1 MTLLYAAGMDKNE
14 HRRFRESCAKH
25 VRNFMLTYFDYRGI
39 KGQKYW
45 LDSIDQLGMWRPD
58 ARLFLDSGAFS
69 AFTLGQPIS
78 LDEYMRFLELF
89 EDQFYM
95 YASLDNKAD
104 QAETYANY
112 KQLRKSGFNPAP
124 VWHAIGGPEA
134 YLEEY
139 FADANVPYVCVGAIA
154 KEKIQDH
161 IAYQRLNLVFR
172 YVGQYKKPVHA
183 FGRTEPEL
191 LVRYPF
197 TSADSSTWYVV
208 RMGAILH
215 WNPINKTLRQIR
227 MRNATEMERCFGPHA
242 KVLIGHVPESY
253 GKPHYIV
260 ATEHNLEQTYQEE
273 TFLVDYWKARG
284 VVWDFDLYD
293 RSYHG
298 HCAADVI
305 DRCRFL
311 RKKAGIAVPGD
322 DDYTPGMYVGLN
334 PTNKVRSKQK
344 WERQKIVKV

>member
-1 MTLLYAAGMDKNE
+1 MTLIYAAGMDKNE
-14 HRRFRESCAKH
+14 HRRFRESCAKY
-25 VRNFMLTYFDYRGI
+25 VQNFMLTYFDYRGE

-45 LDSIDQLGMWRPD
+45 LDSVDQIGMWRPD

-78 LDEYMRFLELF
+78 LDEYMKFLELY
-89 EDQFYM
+89 EDQFYQ

-104 QAETYANY
+104 QKETYENY
-112 KQLRKSGFNPAP
+112 QQMRKSGFNPAP
-124 VWHAIGGPEA
+124 VWHAVGGPEA

-139 FADANVPYVCVGAIA
+139 FADPDTPYVCIGAIA

-161 IAYQRLNLVFR
+161 IAYAKLNMVFR

-208 RMGAILH
+208 RMGAILS
-215 WNPINKTLRQIR
+215 WNPMHKTLRQIR
-227 MRNATEMERCFGPHA
+227 MRNAEAMEREFGPHA

-260 ATEHNLEQTYQEE
+260 ATEHNIEQTYREE
-273 TFLVDYWKARG
+273 QFLVDYWQHRG
-284 VVWDFDLYD
+284 VAWDFDAYD
-293 RSYHG
+293 RSWRSN
-298 HCAADVI
+298 CTPEVRE
-305 DRCRFL
+305 RCQFL
-311 RKKAGIAVPGD
+311 RAKAGVAVPGD
-322 DDYTPGMYVGLN
+322 PDYTPGRYVGLN
-334 PTNKVRSKQK
+334 PINRIRARQK
-344 WERQKIVKV
+344 WERART